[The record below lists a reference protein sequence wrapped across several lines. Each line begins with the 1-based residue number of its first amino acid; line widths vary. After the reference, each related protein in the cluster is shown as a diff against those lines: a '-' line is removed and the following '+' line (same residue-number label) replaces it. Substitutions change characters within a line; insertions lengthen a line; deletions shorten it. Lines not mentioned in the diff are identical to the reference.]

1 MSDQTISKSAK
12 FKLITKK
19 NKSFLKNNKSKTLT
33 ADFYI
38 LSKMGNKE
46 AKSERGQRQGIQR
59 KKKTEISPYREGG
72 IAFID
77 FFNFL

>member
-1 MSDQTISKSAK
+1 
-12 FKLITKK
+12 
-19 NKSFLKNNKSKTLT
+19 
-33 ADFYI
+33 
-38 LSKMGNKE
+38 MGNKE